1 MVGLPAVGKTVRAK
15 KIEESV
21 GALRLTPDEWML
33 PLFGELEDEPR
44 RDVVEGRLI
53 WLAVRAL
60 RLGTNVILDFGVWS
74 RAERSGLRDVA
85 HGAGARFELV
95 YVEVDGGTQKRQRDL
110 RESESPQT
118 TVPLSDDVL
127 ASYRTRFEVPGDD
140 ELDGTTDDA
149 PPGGFATWSAWVAR
163 RWPTAIEDMSA
174 RPKP

>member
-15 KIEESV
+15 EIEVSV

-33 PLFGELEDEPR
+33 PLFGELEDER
-44 RDVVEGRLI
+44 RDVIEGRFI

-74 RAERSGLRDVA
+74 RAERSGLRHLA
-85 HGAGARFELV
+85 HEAAAHFELV

-127 ASYRTRFEVPGDD
+127 ATYRARFEVPRDD
-140 ELDGTTDDA
+140 ELAGTADDA
-149 PPGGFATWSAWVAR
+149 PPGGFATWSAWVSE
-163 RWPTAIEDMSA
+163 RWPTSIEDISA
-174 RPKP
+174 RPKQ